1 MRPFNPPRTVA
12 NSVGLNGAGERYN
25 FILIGGR
32 SVGAT
37 SNGNGAASAAPRGEY
52 NGSGNNGA
60 QTNGFLANGAH
71 STNGLHAKGIHK
83 NGLSA
88 APKDRVTD
96 VAVVGYGNW
105 GSKHVRVFSSMPDV
119 KVTVVDSDPL
129 RLASA
134 KSAFPMVELDECL
147 DRALETADVVV
158 VATPPG
164 SHAPIAHAAI
174 RAGCHVLVEKPLATS
189 VIECEDLIDA
199 ARLNGVHLMVGH
211 TFEHDA
217 TIWKLREIVQSGILG
232 DVRYIDWNVT
242 ARLQSPYVRVYNED
256 REITA
261 WFLLDLTPSVD
272 FGSQVNKRSVSAEF
286 VAVLARLLTR
296 HGNRIGAV
304 FYGDQVDTVIPAR
317 TGRRQALHIL
327 HRMLSRP
334 DASRSSETDLGELL
348 RTGFRVIPRR
358 SLVFIVSDFITVP
371 GWTKPLAHLAQRHEV
386 IAVRLF
392 DPLEM
397 DLPDLGFVL
406 MRDAETGEQL
416 FVDTHDRSFRRRFA
430 ALAATHEQD
439 LRFAFGQAGVDALE
453 LSTNDSL
460 VDAILRFAD
469 LRKRRRQLAAG
480 ATLARSSRGSYDISL
495 A

>member
-1 MRPFNPPRTVA
+1 MSSSPHSIP
-12 NSVGLNGAGERYN
+12 G
-25 FILIGGR
+25 
-32 SVGAT
+32 
-37 SNGNGAASAAPRGEY
+37 ASAEQILRRLEWTVIRRLDGLLQGDYQTLFRGFGLDLADIREY
-52 NGSGNNGA
+52 
-60 QTNGFLANGAH
+60 Q
-71 STNGLHAKGIHK
+71 
-83 NGLSA
+83 
-88 APKDRVTD
+88 
-96 VAVVGYGNW
+96 Y
-105 GSKHVRVFSSMPDV
+105 
-119 KVTVVDSDPL
+119 
-129 RLASA
+129 
-134 KSAFPMVELDECL
+134 
-147 DRALETADVVV
+147 
-158 VATPPG
+158 
-164 SHAPIAHAAI
+164 
-174 RAGCHVLVEKPLATS
+174 
-189 VIECEDLIDA
+189 
-199 ARLNGVHLMVGH
+199 
-211 TFEHDA
+211 HD
-217 TIWKLREIVQSGILG
+217 

-304 FYGDQVDTVIPAR
+304 FYGDQVETVIPAR